1 MVNDNEITYNQ
12 SDFLAPIL
20 KRKCKYGG
28 KGMFLSQN
36 FLPKTYCATL
46 KPMGSGHFVVVPLWS
61 SFLMSLIGN
70 LVVGVVGSQTS
81 IYSLFCFI

>member
-20 KRKCKYGG
+20 KRKCKYGE
-28 KGMFLSQN
+28 KGLFLSQN

-46 KPMGSGHFVVVPLWS
+46 KPIGSGHFSSCCTVVLVLDVDYWELSGWS
-61 SFLMSLIGN
+61 SCILRHP
-70 LVVGVVGSQTS
+70 S
-81 IYSLFCFI
+81 ILS